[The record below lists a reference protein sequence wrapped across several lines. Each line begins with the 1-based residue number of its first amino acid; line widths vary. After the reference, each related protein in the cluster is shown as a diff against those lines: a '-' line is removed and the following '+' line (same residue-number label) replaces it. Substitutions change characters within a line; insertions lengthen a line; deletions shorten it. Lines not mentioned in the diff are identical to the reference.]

1 MPVRSLSSSI
11 LKWPDHD
18 AIDQAVRKWAV
29 EEAEAHPELVRLG
42 YFGSY
47 ARGDWGVGSDL
58 DLIAIVRSATDR
70 FEQRANCWELN
81 GLPVAADLLIYTEEE
96 WDRLIEE
103 GGRFART
110 IQQEAV
116 WMPDKPE

>member
-1 MPVRSLSSSI
+1 MVSALQSRHRESSHLSL
-11 LKWPDHD
+11 DR
-18 AIDQAVRKWAV
+18 AVGQWAADEV
-29 EEAEAHPELVRLG
+29 KAHPGLVRLG

-58 DLIAIVRSATDR
+58 DLIAIVRGSTEH
-70 FEQRANCWELN
+70 FERRANCWNL
-81 GLPVAADLLIYTEEE
+81 GRLPVAADLLVYTENE
-96 WDRLIEE
+96 WNRLVRD

-116 WMPDKPE
+116 WITSVE